1 MASSPKVLIL
11 AVKHILGRIYDPAA
25 FASRLQRL
33 ATLLDNSSR
42 KHPKRTQHSRRGLG
56 HLEMLHRVISNLPE
70 PRDLFRRT
78 LSQCFASN
86 PESTSRIVLLMA
98 LYLDVGL
105 FSRDVIARTES
116 MIAAL
121 EPAAEPLVRR
131 EWASAV

>member
-1 MASSPKVLIL
+1 
-11 AVKHILGRIYDPAA
+11 
-25 FASRLQRL
+25 
-33 ATLLDNSSR
+33 
-42 KHPKRTQHSRRGLG
+42 
-56 HLEMLHRVISNLPE
+56 MLHRVISNLPE

-121 EPAAEPLVRR
+121 ERTAEPPVRR